1 MTPDRASM
9 RKEEPEERG
18 GGRIEREEQSLCI
31 LYETLSLILDIYL
44 DIFQ

>member
-9 RKEEPEERG
+9 RKEEPEER